1 MRNDSESNQA
11 LESALL
17 DIVAEEAMVDRA
29 ILIPSARL
37 EDLDIASADFVM
49 ILMAIEEKYGAYISV
64 DNELAELETV
74 QGLLTLAAKKIAEDK
89 IAKDTGSEDTGAE
102 NTIAKGAGAKDMG
115 V

>member
-29 ILIPSARL
+29 ILVPSARL
-37 EDLDIASADFVM
+37 ADLDIASADFVM

-74 QGLLTLAAKKIAEDK
+74 QDLLTLAAKKIAEDQS
-89 IAKDTGSEDTGAE
+89 AKDTSPNETGPKDTGA
-102 NTIAKGAGAKDMG
+102 
-115 V
+115 